1 MHEPA
6 RPVVRVLL
14 VCTGLGIIHRGIET
28 FFREAFDGLKRT
40 EGLELRIAKGAGPAA
55 PDERPIWNLPRTGIA
70 ARFIGAVLGRNGY
83 TVEQWTSLFSVLA
96 QIRNFRPH
104 LVFYSDANLGFLLH
118 RFRGWRGGS
127 YRLLFSNGGPV
138 HPPFVRTDYVQQIV
152 PCYHEEA
159 LLAGEPAAKHFLV
172 PYGIA
177 PIPAPAH
184 FDADDRAALRRRLG
198 MPTERTVVLSVGW
211 VRSVHKRMDYVI
223 QEVARLPQ
231 PRPFLQLVGAID
243 RGSREIIS
251 LGNRLLGENGFA
263 AHSVPYERVFDY
275 YRAVDCF
282 VLASLKEGFGR
293 VYLEALMHGLPTIA
307 HRNAVTEYVLGSFGI
322 LRDLLKP
329 GTLADA
335 LANELSKKPDT
346 ATALARW
353 DSIQNRFGWPK
364 LAEAYLQMFRAC
376 AFPASK

>member
-1 MHEPA
+1 
-6 RPVVRVLL
+6 
-14 VCTGLGIIHRGIET
+14 
-28 FFREAFDGLKRT
+28 
-40 EGLELRIAKGAGPAA
+40 
-55 PDERPIWNLPRTGIA
+55 
-70 ARFIGAVLGRNGY
+70 
-83 TVEQWTSLFSVLA
+83 
-96 QIRNFRPH
+96 
-104 LVFYSDANLGFLLH
+104 
-118 RFRGWRGGS
+118 
-127 YRLLFSNGGPV
+127 
-138 HPPFVRTDYVQQIV
+138 
-152 PCYHEEA
+152 
-159 LLAGEPAAKHFLV
+159 
-172 PYGIA
+172 
-177 PIPAPAH
+177 
-184 FDADDRAALRRRLG
+184 
-198 MPTERTVVLSVGW
+198 
-211 VRSVHKRMDYVI
+211 
-223 QEVARLPQ
+223 LPQ

-243 RGSREIIS
+243 NGSRQITR
-251 LGNRLLGENGFA
+251 LGNRLLGEDGFA